1 MNRLLEGYEQRI
13 KEFLLKMVEKPILL
27 NNSNKKYVTARQE
40 LYSLSANK
48 ILDKKGFVFKS
59 YKSDKERINEI
70 IKKKELLEKFLSKSN
85 QRKQK
90 QEYTKKLKEIQYIQP
105 SMHFKK
111 RSGLEVI
118 YDIFK
123 KKHHLNYDQKLL
135 YNQLIKMGLI
145 QSNYIK
151 HQNEDE
157 NENENFNSANNI
169 FGGNNFNYDILNN
182 NSMSDEEKYKKILH
196 DKILNE
202 RKNML
207 IKRKLLLNVGNR
219 IKNMNK
225 ENLNKLEDKE
235 FQRTYFKATENLTI
249 FKSSNINHK
258 LFKFWSYEDLN
269 NQKNLNKSKKIFYK
283 TISSNFPN
291 LKKNS
296 ISLKKKLKKGI
307 SDIQLLDIESNDNN
321 LNLQN
326 NSIKTTNS
334 NRFNLNKKSGF
345 QYKKRKSAFNLID
358 DDKIINNLEIKKE
371 IMTANPLL
379 FKLQLKN
386 ELEKENNR
394 DSFSYDKLN
403 SLKKIAFEN
412 VEYHNSTSGSK
423 EELDSFYDDYKIEEN
438 IIIDGKSFKKTDTDK
453 IAENVLKKCN
463 WNHKKINYQNLSGKG
478 KLMFTNGLTVNE
490 FGIKYG
496 IIP

>member
-70 IKKKELLEKFLSKSN
+70 NKKKELLEKFLSKSN

-90 QEYTKKLKEIQYIQP
+90 QEFTKKLKEIQYIQP

-123 KKHHLNYDQKLL
+123 KKHHLNYEQKLL

-151 HQNEDE
+151 HQNED
-157 NENENFNSANNI
+157 ENENFNSANNI

-235 FQRTYFKATENLTI
+235 FQRTYF
-249 FKSSNINHK
+249 
-258 LFKFWSYEDLN
+258 
-269 NQKNLNKSKKIFYK
+269 
-283 TISSNFPN
+283 
-291 LKKNS
+291 
-296 ISLKKKLKKGI
+296 
-307 SDIQLLDIESNDNN
+307 
-321 LNLQN
+321 
-326 NSIKTTNS
+326 
-334 NRFNLNKKSGF
+334 
-345 QYKKRKSAFNLID
+345 
-358 DDKIINNLEIKKE
+358 
-371 IMTANPLL
+371 
-379 FKLQLKN
+379 
-386 ELEKENNR
+386 
-394 DSFSYDKLN
+394 
-403 SLKKIAFEN
+403 
-412 VEYHNSTSGSK
+412 
-423 EELDSFYDDYKIEEN
+423 
-438 IIIDGKSFKKTDTDK
+438 
-453 IAENVLKKCN
+453 
-463 WNHKKINYQNLSGKG
+463 
-478 KLMFTNGLTVNE
+478 
-490 FGIKYG
+490 
-496 IIP
+496 